1 MWYDMIDVGDSMD
14 FEERLYEIIMRQ
26 SRIKRLQYL
35 RKHGP
40 ESEMEQYPR
49 TVYEEN
55 LKYPTKRTITGFNKR
70 MNCGGY
76 ALEIDGCLFPNG
88 DTLEGYVSSLLERYK
103 FIRLLGDRPLQDDE
117 YLVFYRF
124 FEYEENNGRNNG
136 HHFIKVNDDGLVVE
150 KCGSEQLRIFEGW
163 DERFEDSP
171 EVTFAVKKEHDN
183 EIDSELDM
191 WFNWIEIKK
200 GLDFEGSIYQA
211 ILQKSNQFDYHGH
224 TFRLKKSSEEELF
237 ITDEKGEIVAEV
249 LVEGKDIAVGIKEGK
264 EEYVENYSG
273 PVKPI
278 IENGKL
284 VNLDEFKRG
293 KDEPEMEL

>member
-14 FEERLYEIIMRQ
+14 FEERLYKIIMRQ
-26 SRIKRLQYL
+26 SRIKRLQFL

-40 ESEMEQYPR
+40 ESEMEPYPKAI
-49 TVYEEN
+49 YEKK
-55 LKYPTKRTITGFNKR
+55 LKSPTKRTITGFNKR

-88 DTLEGYVSSLLERYK
+88 DTLGGYVSSLLKRYK
-103 FIRLLGDRPLQDDE
+103 FIRLLGDKPLQDDE

-124 FEYEENNGRNNG
+124 LEYERNKGRNNG

-150 KCGSEQLRIFEGW
+150 KFGSEPIRIFKGW
-163 DERFEDSP
+163 NEKYKDSP
-171 EVTFAVKKEHDN
+171 EVAFAVKKEHDN
-183 EIDSELDM
+183 EIDSDLDM

-211 ILQKSNQFDYHGH
+211 ILQRNNQFEYHGH
-224 TFRLKKSSEEELF
+224 NFRLKKSSEDELF

-278 IENGKL
+278 IENGRL
-284 VNLDEFKRG
+284 VNLAEFKMVREE
-293 KDEPEMEL
+293 DREL

>member
-1 MWYDMIDVGDSMD
+1 MIDVGDSMD
-14 FEERLYEIIMRQ
+14 FEERLYKIIMRQ
-26 SRIKRLQYL
+26 SRIKRLQFL

-40 ESEMEQYPR
+40 ESEMETYPKAI
-49 TVYEEN
+49 YEEK
-55 LKYPTKRTITGFNKR
+55 LKSPTKRTITGFNKR

-88 DTLEGYVSSLLERYK
+88 DTLGGYVSSLLKRYK

-124 FEYEENNGRNNG
+124 IEYERNKGRNNG

-150 KCGSEQLRIFEGW
+150 KFGSEPLRIFKGW
-163 DERFEDSP
+163 NERYKDSP
-171 EVTFAVKKEHDN
+171 EVAFAVKKEHDN

-211 ILQKSNQFDYHGH
+211 ILQRNNQFEYHGH
-224 TFRLKKSSEEELF
+224 NFRLKKSSEDELF

-278 IENGKL
+278 IENGRL
-284 VNLDEFKRG
+284 VNLEQFKRV
-293 KDEPEMEL
+293 KEEPEMEM